1 MGLRILNT
9 GELGV
14 SGSGDTV
21 NAGGVKIEAD
31 STELYDVFGD
41 QRLRDIYMDG
51 TSDDELYIRPHATGY
66 YQVPE
71 DGSIE
76 LKSGFKYDINTQDYT
91 DTNLSIQLPEIIQSY
106 TQVTDTDG
114 NYARRGDIIEISDSA
129 NSWGQFNLIIIP
141 YGNQTIEQQS
151 QQIVSSQST
160 VKLTVIRND
169 SDVLEWAIRYD
180 PVSGYKSGSLVD
192 KTVQL
197 ENALSQDIL
206 IGKTTD
212 FNVGKF
218 IIFSDEYSP
227 VTQSII
233 NVESCE
239 LVLMNT
245 TDMVRYADTNTSKLF
260 TLTPFITDDEVYL
273 RVNPTSSNLTTFSI
287 KSIGV
292 VKDISTER
300 IPVFRRTNI
309 RYGAGGKVLT
319 QAEINFNTRG
329 SVISTFDFEWLT
341 RFVIS
346 SLELNY
352 KSGGEVHSHSNIS
365 WEIRTDESNTVSI
378 NYDIE

>member
-21 NAGGVKIEAD
+21 NAGGVKIEDD

-41 QRLRDIYMDG
+41 QRLRDIYIAG

-66 YQVPE
+66 YQVPTN
-71 DGSIE
+71 DNIE
-76 LKSGFKYDINTQDYT
+76 LRSGFKYDINTQDYT
-91 DTNLSIQLPEIIQSY
+91 DTTLSVQLPEIIQSY
-106 TQVTDTDG
+106 TQVTDNDG

-129 NSWGQFNLIIIP
+129 NSWGQFNLILKP
-141 YGNQTIEQQS
+141 HGSQTIEQQS
-151 QQIVSSQST
+151 QKIISSRSLIT
-160 VKLTVIRND
+160 LTAIRND
-169 SDVLEWAIRYD
+169 SGVLEWAIRYD
-180 PVSGYKSGSLVD
+180 PISGYKSSALLD

-197 ENALSQDIL
+197 ENALSHDIL

-218 IIFSDEYSP
+218 IMFADEYSP
-227 VTQSII
+227 VSQSII

-239 LVLMNT
+239 LVIMNT
-245 TDMVRYADTNTSKLF
+245 TEMVRYADNNTTKLF
-260 TLTPFITDDEVYL
+260 TITPFITDNEVYV
-273 RVNPTSSNLTTFSI
+273 RITPMSSNLITFSI

-309 RYGAGGKVLT
+309 RYGAGGKVVNQT
-319 QAEINFNTRG
+319 QIDFNTRG
-329 SVISTFDFEWLT
+329 SVSSTFDFEWLT

-346 SLELNY
+346 SLEIEY
-352 KSGGEVHSHSNIS
+352 KSGGFVYSDNNLS
-365 WEIRTDESNTVSI
+365 WEIRSDESSTVSI